1 MHHVVGLALLL
12 QLQAP
17 AEPPAPA
24 PASAPAP
31 TTPASTTETVA
42 TPTTPPPAAERKSL
56 LPPKTKPRLLVMD
69 LQDKGAGAEI
79 TNAINQAMQ
88 GQAVNSHAGESVTST
103 QIKLL
108 LDAQSQQ
115 QLVGCDS
122 ELCMTDL
129 GKAIEADLILGGN
142 VAKVADDVVITLLT
156 VNPVD
161 GKRVKQEQR
170 KTPLNKDLYFYAAQQ
185 QTAFILTGKATDS
198 RVPAVFTF
206 KNKDNGDVNA
216 TLIVDGK
223 VVTTATNAKLE
234 LDPGQHEVMVQ
245 APDYA
250 DWKSTVDVQAGQP
263 VVVNATLL
271 GTRTYLWPASIAT
284 GAVAAGLGVAAFL
297 VADYANALFDGGG
310 VFRDAW
316 SRTDQTG
323 KSVKLT
329 PEGSY
334 LNVSPTNSADLCLR
348 EKEISSFVGRQARAD
363 EAPGAGNECGIANG
377 PGLAHWLGGGA
388 GALGIITVALV
399 TTDVVLSAT
408 AE

>member
-17 AEPPAPA
+17 AEPTPAP
-24 PASAPAP
+24 STPAP
-31 TTPASTTETVA
+31 STPTETVA
-42 TPTTPPPAAERKSL
+42 TPTTPPPAAEKKSL

-88 GQAVNSHAGESVTST
+88 GQAINSHTGESVTAT

-216 TLIVDGK
+216 TLIVDGQ
-223 VVTTATNAKLE
+223 VVATATNAKLE
-234 LDPGQHEVMVQ
+234 LDPGQHEVIVQ

-250 DWKSTVDVQAGQP
+250 DWKSMVDVQAGQP
-263 VVVNATLL
+263 VIVNATLL
-271 GTRTYLWPASIAT
+271 GTRTYLWP
-284 GAVAAGLGVAAFL
+284 GAVATGTVAAALGVATFVVFDLAAAQFNGSQL
-297 VADYANALFDGGG
+297 LPVWTRKEKDTEVAYSADNKNTYAA
-310 VFRDAW
+310 
-316 SRTDQTG
+316 
-323 KSVKLT
+323 
-329 PEGSY
+329 
-334 LNVSPTNSADLCLR
+334 VSPTNSADLCLR
-348 EKEISSFVGRQARAD
+348 EKDISFLVGRQARGN
-363 EAPGAGNECGIANG
+363 EAGGAANECGIANG

-388 GALGIITVALV
+388 GALGIITVALI